1 MFYKIFTKIFTFF
14 LIFILTPVF
23 GVFAIEKN
31 IKWVNIVANGDQNVA
46 YRRLKFFDNFFD
58 SKFFNFDFK
67 NLKINIDSSLKEPRA
82 QIKWREINISAT
94 ILNDW
99 EFFKL
104 FIHELGH
111 FLDLYILRASKNQ
124 ADPSNDFYKISWQS
138 TLVKHPNSS
147 ILDFVSGYAV
157 SNKYE
162 DFAESFV
169 YYIFHNDNF
178 YEKAMKNDIL
188 RQKYLFFADYVF
200 VKWEFQWT
208 SFSTVS
214 EPNYLWDTTR
224 ISINLQ
230 NFLLFLKTSIYYWHD
245 NL

>member
-1 MFYKIFTKIFTFF
+1 MFSKIYRIFTFF
-14 LIFILTPVF
+14 LILFLTPLN
-23 GVFAIEKN
+23 GVFSLEKTIN
-31 IKWVNIVANGDQNVA
+31 WVNIVANWDQYVA
-46 YRRLKFFDNFFD
+46 SRRINYLENFLT
-58 SKFFNFDFK
+58 SSLIGFDFK
-67 NLKINIDSSLKEPRA
+67 NLKININSLLKEPRA
-82 QIKWREINISAT
+82 QIKWREINISAS
-94 ILNDW
+94 IIDDS

-111 FLDLYILRASKNQ
+111 FVDLYILRASKNQ

-138 TLVKHPNSS
+138 TLVKHSDSS
-147 ILDFVSGYAV
+147 ILDFVSGYAA

-200 VKWEFQWT
+200 VKWEFQWM
-208 SFSTVS
+208 SFSLNL
-214 EPNYLWDTTR
+214 EPNYLWDTTK

-230 NFLLFLKTSIYYWHD
+230 KYLNFLKNSIY
-245 NL
+245 